1 MVVGVLLE
9 ISIQEERHEV
19 ASYQSAA
26 KITPPETPTTIRCG
40 SRRVRANE
48 VEYICSVGFL
58 SLMQVQIIP
67 RTHFAHCV
75 K

>member
-26 KITPPETPTTIRCG
+26 KITPPGTSTT
-40 SRRVRANE
+40 VRSSALQAAAAGE
-48 VEYICSVGFL
+48 
-58 SLMQVQIIP
+58 
-67 RTHFAHCV
+67 
-75 K
+75 

>member
-26 KITPPETPTTIRCG
+26 KITPPLEAPGTSTTIRSPALQTAG
-40 SRRVRANE
+40 PGE
-48 VEYICSVGFL
+48 
-58 SLMQVQIIP
+58 
-67 RTHFAHCV
+67 
-75 K
+75 